1 LITLGRSLCSI
12 AAAALVLIA
21 SAPASAHA
29 DRGRDRQDRGNHNRV
44 VRAALPSGA
53 VGHIFVVELE
63 NEDAST
69 TFGPGSPATFL
80 NGTLLKQGELIEN
93 YYATG
98 HASLDN
104 YIAQISGQAPTEET
118 SADCLGPGT
127 NLSTLIGGY
136 DDRLPGNLDPNQ
148 QLYPGQVDGHGC
160 IYPAFVQTIANQLD
174 RIYPPNP
181 FTRMAA
187 WRDYDDMGN
196 QPTGRELG
204 APDPLGG
211 FDCGHPPLNG
221 PDNTNAASP
230 ATATE
235 PADQYAT
242 RHNGFMYFHSIIDD
256 TAECD
261 ANVVPLGKVAVGTPS
276 WFDGTRLPDT
286 FSGHLVNDL
295 RHIWTTPKL
304 GWITPN
310 LCDDGHD
317 STCAGPNTI
326 GPIGAGAGGLHGADE
341 FLAHWLPLLEASPA
355 YRLGQMLIVMT
366 FDEGDS
372 ADGTACCGEA
382 PGPDNPTPGF
392 SPLLAPIFQ
401 QLGLPIPNPAN
412 GGGRIGA
419 VLLDPR
425 YVEPGSVDSTGH
437 YNHYSEATRICS
449 GSPGAAPMGSA
460 ISASPPRAGY
470 SRSAAMSSTARSADA
485 NWRRALFSEPRRFRR
500 GRGRARRPALGC
512 WGWTP
517 PPRARAQPP
526 APAHLVGRLRT
537 SEVRPS
543 RSAPVRRRRC
553 ARC

>member
-1 LITLGRSLCSI
+1 MLRLINRSLCTVI
-12 AAAALVLIA
+12 AGAASLLIF
-21 SAPASAHA
+21 SAPASAHT
-29 DRGRDRQDRGNHNRV
+29 DRGRDPAHRGNHSRV
-44 VRAALPSGA
+44 VRAALPPGA
-53 VGHIFVVELE
+53 VGHIFLIELE

-80 NGTLLKQGELIEN
+80 NGTLLEQGELIQN

-118 SADCLGPGT
+118 SADCLGPST
-127 NLSTLIGGY
+127 NLNTLIGSY
-136 DDRLPGNLDPNQ
+136 DDLLPGTLDPYQ

-174 RIYPPNP
+174 RLDPPNP
-181 FTRMAA
+181 FTHVAA
-187 WRDYDDMGN
+187 WRDYDEDMGN

-211 FDCGHPPLNG
+211 LDCAHPPLNG

-242 RHNGFMYFHSIIDD
+242 RHNGFMYFHSIIDN

-261 ANVVPLGKVAVGTPS
+261 ANVVPLGKVAVGAPS
-276 WFDGTRLPDT
+276 GFDGTRLPDT
-286 FSGHLVNDL
+286 FSGHLANDL
-295 RHIWTTPKL
+295 RRMSTTPKF

-326 GPIGAGAGGLHGADE
+326 GQIGAGAGGLHGADE
-341 FLAHWLPLLEASPA
+341 FLAHWVPLLEASPA
-355 YRLGQMLIVMT
+355 YRLGQMLIVIT

-372 ADGTACCGEA
+372 ADGTACCGET

-392 SPLLAPIFQ
+392 SQLLAPIYQ
-401 QLGLPIPNPAN
+401 QLGLQIPNPAA

-425 YVEPGSVDSTGH
+425 FVEPGSVDSTGE
-437 YNHYSEATRICS
+437 YNHYSALRSYEDLLGITRGGTDGLGHLGFGGAS
-449 GSPGAAPMGSA
+449 GLQP
-460 ISASPPRAGY
+460 
-470 SRSAAMSSTARSADA
+470 
-485 NWRRALFSEPRRFRR
+485 F
-500 GRGRARRPALGC
+500 GRD
-512 WGWTP
+512 
-517 PPRARAQPP
+517 
-526 APAHLVGRLRT
+526 VFN
-537 SEVRPS
+537 RPS
-543 RSAPVRRRRC
+543 GAFRWR
-553 ARC
+553 